1 MKKFQIQ
8 TLIDFLMKTL
18 YSMAEKQ
25 APFKNQNQEQSLVLF

>member
-8 TLIDFLMKTL
+8 ALIDFLMKTF
-18 YSMAEKQ
+18 YSVAAKQ